1 MSSPSRASRIPH
13 STSGRFVPLLSLLLI
28 AGMIAGCVGPA
39 TPTSGTHTPGTGT
52 PTPRRPTA
60 ETGGLTYVRS
70 ASYATMTGGT
80 PSMASLR
87 YTLSQGQETPSQAQ
101 QNTLAQTTALTA
113 AEVEVLLKRLPEL
126 TGQKEDQVEFKLPP
140 QTLPAPRPGQTIQ
153 EPFPPEAQGP
163 DVVQPVVGPLK
174 VLRYSPEGNVDLA
187 PFLSIT
193 FDQPM
198 VPLTSH
204 AELAAKEVPVKLTPQ
219 PEGEWR
225 WVGTKTLVFQPAFR
239 FPMATRYTVEIPAG
253 TTSANGGKLAEE
265 VTFSF
270 ATPAPVLVSYFPND
284 SPQRRD
290 VLLFASFDQR
300 IDPAAVLKT
309 IRVSAAGRTFATR
322 LATEA
327 EIAANETA
335 AQMAKNTVEGRWL
348 AFRTTELLPYNSTIT
363 VDIGPGTP
371 SAEGPLTTD
380 AAQSFAFSTFGPL
393 KITRVRCGWDN
404 ACQPLQPWYITFS
417 NPLDEGAFDESLV
430 TISPELSNGKLFVVD
445 KTLRIE
451 GQAKGRTTYHITL
464 RAGIQDQYGQTLGE
478 DQTVTIEVGSAEPTM
493 YASRESMVVLDPS
506 SRPAFSVF
514 TINYN
519 TIKVQAYAVQPE
531 DWPAYMDYLE
541 AARRSTTP
549 TKVPGTKKIDQEMPV
564 KGELDV
570 LKETSIDLSPALGE
584 THSRQALAGSTGHV
598 VLIVQPGEPSVPP
611 SERLNWKPT
620 VSVWVQATSLG
631 VDAFVDSKKLVVW
644 ASSLQDGSPVAGAKV
659 TVYPGKAT
667 AETRSDG
674 LVRFDQPT
682 TSADRLGYLIARSGH
697 DSVILPENI
706 DWWAGGWR
714 RTLDRD
720 QARWYVI
727 DDRSMYRP
735 GEEVHLKG
743 WIRQLHLEEG
753 ADILSL
759 PRAGD
764 TVTYQVNDSRG
775 NEVAKGT
782 AKLNALGG
790 FDLAFVLPETMNLGD
805 TSVQLSA
812 GAGKAYHSFQVQ
824 EFRRPE
830 FEVNTSV
837 SEGPFLALEHAQFTV
852 EAKYYAGG
860 ALPNAEVT
868 WLVTSQESTYRPPN
882 WDEFEFG
889 VWVPWWRSF
898 SRGMDFFPGGVDGE
912 ASSETYQ
919 GVTDAT
925 GKHTLRVDFEAS
937 DPPKPT
943 SITAEGTV
951 MDVNRQAWTGSSTI
965 LVHPAELYVGL
976 RTNRTFYEKGQPITV
991 DAIVVDLD
999 GNAVVDRPIAIKLA
1013 RLDWRYVKGEW
1024 VEEEADVQSCTVGSL
1039 KEPVS
1044 CKFEA
1049 REGGEYRLTAFIM
1062 DGKGR
1067 KNYSQM
1073 TRWVSGGKRPGAAKV
1088 EREEVE
1094 LIPDRQEYQ
1103 PGDVAEILVQS
1114 PFVPAEGLLTLR
1126 RGGIL
1131 STERFQMSGSTFT
1144 LRIPIDERYIPN
1156 LNVQVDL
1163 VGAAGRLNSAG
1174 EVDASLPKRPA
1185 FASGTLELSVPAYS
1199 RTLAVTATPRDRA
1212 LEPGG
1217 ETTLAVMV
1225 TNAAGKPV
1233 AGAELAVIV
1242 VDESVLALTG
1252 YKLLD
1257 PIAVFYQNREA
1268 GVTDYYL
1275 RQYIRLADPTA
1286 LANMAD
1292 GRAEM
1297 AFGARAPEAMPT
1309 MPMALFDSMAKE
1321 ALPRGAPEPAP
1332 AIRVR
1337 SDFNPLATFAPS
1349 VPTDANGQATVTVK
1363 VPDNLTRYRV
1373 MVVAVAGEKEY
1384 GKAESAITARLP
1396 LMVRA
1401 SPPRFLNFGDQFE
1414 LPVVIQN
1421 QTDAPMTVDVVV
1433 QATNVTGLGSQGQR
1447 LTVPANDRRE
1457 VRLPYVTESAGTARF
1472 QVGAVSGKWADA
1484 SEFSLPVYTPA
1495 TTEAFAVYGTVD
1507 QGAIAQPILAP
1518 GDVYQQFGGL
1528 DISTSSTALQAL
1540 TDAVL
1545 YLVQYPYECSEQ
1557 LASRILAVAALRD
1570 VLTAFKAKGLPAPEE
1585 LVKAVNRDIELLVS
1599 LQNDDGGWPVWQKG
1613 RDSWPF
1619 YSIHATFALIKAKE
1633 KGFTVPEKT
1642 LSAAIQHLRD
1652 IERHYPSWYPE
1663 DLRNTLT
1670 SYALYVRAQ
1679 YGDVDVARARRLVNE
1694 KGVTKLQ
1701 SEALG
1706 WLWMVMKDNAA
1717 SRSEVAAIRKHLD
1730 NTVVETAGAA
1740 NFSTSYREEDGYLLL
1755 ASDRRADGVLL
1766 EAFIA
1771 NDPKSDLIPKLVKGL
1786 MAHRKRGQWSNTQ
1799 ENVFILLALDKYF
1812 ARYEAQTPDF
1822 VARAWLGGDYV
1833 AEFKFSGRSTDYK
1846 AVQVPMSYLAKQ
1858 DGQQNLVLSK
1868 EGAGRLYYRLGLTY
1882 APKDLTLE
1890 PLDQGFTVLRTYE
1903 AVDDPADVRQDEDGT
1918 WHVRAGARVR
1928 IKLTMVAPSRRYH
1941 VALTDPLPAGFEAMN
1956 PALAVTGS
1964 IPQAPQDT
1972 TSPRMRYWW
1981 WHWTW
1986 YEHQNLRDQRAEAFA
2001 SLLWEGVH
2009 SYTYVARATTP
2020 GKFVVPPPKA
2030 EEMYSPEVFGRG
2042 ATERMIIE

>member
-1 MSSPSRASRIPH
+1 MFSRSRIG
-13 STSGRFVPLLSLLLI
+13 GRFLPLLSLLLI
-28 AGMIAGCVGPA
+28 ASLVAGCVGPA
-39 TPTSGTHTPGTGT
+39 TPTTRTNT
-52 PTPRRPTA
+52 PTPKPPTVVP
-60 ETGGLTYVRS
+60 GGLTYVRS
-70 ASYATMTGGT
+70 GSYAAATGGMQ
-80 PSMASLR
+80 SMAPLR

-101 QNTLAQTTALTA
+101 QNTLAETTGLTA
-113 AEVEVLLKRLPEL
+113 AEVEAILKRLPEL
-126 TGQKEDQVEFKLPP
+126 TGMEEDQVEFKLPP
-140 QTLPAPRPGQTIQ
+140 QTLPAPRPGQTIT
-153 EPFPPEAQGP
+153 ETFPPTAVGP
-163 DVVQPVVGPLK
+163 EVVEPSVEPLK
-174 VLRYSPEGNVDLA
+174 VLRYSPEGNVDQA

-204 AELAAKEVPVKLTPQ
+204 AELAVNEVPVKVTPL

-225 WVGTKTLVFQPAFR
+225 WVGTKTLVFQPTFR

-253 TTSANGGKLAEE
+253 TTSANGGKLAET
-265 VTFSF
+265 VSFSF
-270 ATPAPVLVSYFPND
+270 VTPAPVMVTNIPNY

-290 VLLFASFDQR
+290 VLMFVAFDQL
-300 IDPAAVLKT
+300 IDPAAVLRT
-309 IRVSAAGRTFATR
+309 LRVSASGQVVPIR
-322 LATEA
+322 LATA
-327 EIAANETA
+327 EEVSADGTVSQAV
-335 AQMAKNTVEGRWL
+335 KNLVEGRWL
-348 AFRTTELLPYNSTIT
+348 AFRTTELLPYNTSVT

-380 AAQSFAFSTFGPL
+380 SAQSYTFSTFGPL
-393 KITRVRCGWDN
+393 AVTQVQCGWSN
-404 ACQPLQPWYITFS
+404 TCQPLQPWYINFS
-417 NPLDEGAFDESLV
+417 NPLDEEAFDESLV
-430 TISPELSNGKLFVVD
+430 SISPELKNGKLYIMGSS
-445 KTLRIE
+445 LHIE
-451 GQAKGRTTYHITL
+451 GQSKGRTTYQITL
-464 RAGIQDQYGQTLGE
+464 RAGIKDQYGQTLGK
-478 DQTVTIEVGSAEPTM
+478 DQTVSIEVASAEPTM
-493 YASRESMVVLDPS
+493 YASWESMAVVDPS
-506 SRPAFSVF
+506 SRPSFSIY

-519 TIKVQAYAVQPE
+519 TVKVQAFTVQAE
-531 DWPAYMDYLE
+531 DWPAYLNYLQSSSRNTQ
-541 AARRSTTP
+541 ATN
-549 TKVPGTKKIDQEMPV
+549 VPGTKKIDQEVQV

-570 LKETSIDLSPALGE
+570 LKETSIDLSRAL
-584 THSRQALAGSTGHV
+584 TNSTGHI
-598 VLIVQPGEPSVPP
+598 VLIVEPGEPSVPP
-611 SERLNWKPT
+611 SDKNGYKPT
-620 VSVWVQATSLG
+620 VRVWVQVTTLG
-631 VDAFVDSKKLVVW
+631 VDAFVDSKQLVVW
-644 ASSLQDGSPVAGAKV
+644 ASSLKDGSPVAGAKV

-667 AETRSDG
+667 AETRNDG
-674 LVRFDQPT
+674 LVRFDQPAV
-682 TSADRLGYLIARSGH
+682 SEDRSGYLIARVGQ
-697 DSVILPENI
+697 DSVILPENVG
-706 DWWAGGWR
+706 WWGNGWR
-714 RTLDRD
+714 RGQRSDD
-720 QARWYVI
+720 ARWYVI
-727 DDRSMYRP
+727 DDRGMYRP

-743 WIRQLHLEEG
+743 WVRHLHLEEG
-753 ADILSL
+753 ADILTL

-775 NEVAKGT
+775 NEVASGT
-782 AKLNALGG
+782 VKLNALGG
-790 FDLAFVLPETMNLGD
+790 FDLAFTLSETMNLGQA
-805 TSVQLSA
+805 SVQL
-812 GAGKAYHSFQVQ
+812 GGVGGGAYHSFQVQ

-830 FEVNTSV
+830 FEVTTSV
-837 SEGPFLALEHAQFTV
+837 DEGPFFALEHAQFTV
-852 EAKYYAGG
+852 EARYYAGG

-868 WLVTSQESTYRPPN
+868 WLVTSQESSYHPPN
-882 WDEFEFG
+882 WDDFTFG
-889 VWVPWWRSF
+889 VWVPWWRSYGKGVSF
-898 SRGMDFFPGGVDGE
+898 YERTFGGTV
-912 ASSETYQ
+912 SSETYT
-919 GVTDAT
+919 GVTDAG
-925 GKHTLRVDFEAS
+925 GKHTLRVDFEAP

-951 MDVNRQAWTGSSTI
+951 MDVNRQAWSGSSTI

-976 RTNRTFYEKGQPITV
+976 RTNRTFYEKGQPINV

-999 GNAVVDRPIAIKLA
+999 GNPVVDRPVEIKLV

-1024 VEEEADVQSCTVGSL
+1024 VEEEVDVQTCTVGSL
-1039 KEPVS
+1039 SEPVS

-1049 REGGEYRLTAFIM
+1049 REGGQHRLTATIT
-1062 DGKGR
+1062 DAKGR
-1067 KNYSQM
+1067 KNYSEL
-1073 TRWVSGGKRPGAAKV
+1073 TRWVSGGKRPGATNV
-1088 EREEVE
+1088 QREEVE
-1094 LIPDRQEYQ
+1094 LIPDKQEYQ
-1103 PGDVAEILVQS
+1103 PGDTAEILVQS
-1114 PFVPAEGLLTLR
+1114 PFAPAEGLLTLR

-1131 STERFQMSGSTFT
+1131 STERFQMSGSSFT

-1163 VGAAGRLNSAG
+1163 VGAADRLNSAG
-1174 EVDASLPKRPA
+1174 ETDTTLPKRPA
-1185 FASGTLELSVPAYS
+1185 FASGALELSVPAYS
-1199 RTLAVTATPRDRA
+1199 RTLDVTATPRDKA
-1212 LEPGG
+1212 IEPGG
-1217 ETTLAVMV
+1217 ETTLDVMV
-1225 TNAAGKPV
+1225 TNAIGRPV
-1233 AGAELAVIV
+1233 SGAELAVIV

-1252 YKLLD
+1252 YQLLD
-1257 PIAVFYQNREA
+1257 PIAVFYQNRET
-1268 GVTDYYL
+1268 GVSDYYL
-1275 RQYIRLADPTA
+1275 RQYILLVDPTT
-1286 LANMAD
+1286 LANQLAHRSGATMAV
-1292 GRAEM
+1292 G
-1297 AFGARAPEAMPT
+1297 APEAMPT
-1309 MPMALFDSMAKE
+1309 MMPMAYDMAKAAEPPGAE
-1321 ALPRGAPEPAP
+1321 AGSQ

-1349 VPTDANGQATVTVK
+1349 VPTDVNGKATVAIK

-1373 MVVAVAGEKEY
+1373 MVVAVAGEKEF

-1421 QTDAPMTVDVVV
+1421 QTDQPMTVDVVV
-1433 QATNVTGLGSQGQR
+1433 QATNLSALGPQGQR

-1457 VRLPYVTESAGTARF
+1457 VRFPYVTESTGTARF
-1472 QVGAVSGKWADA
+1472 QVGAVSSREDGTVSGQWADA

-1495 TTEAFAVYGTVD
+1495 TTEAFAVYGAVD
-1507 QGAIAQPILAP
+1507 EGAIAQPVLAP
-1518 GDVYQQFGGL
+1518 GDVYPQFGGL

-1540 TDAVL
+1540 SDAVL

-1585 LVKAVNRDIELLVS
+1585 LVKAVDRDIEILVG

-1613 RDSWPF
+1613 RESWPF
-1619 YSIHATFALIKAKE
+1619 YSIHATFALIKARE
-1633 KGFTVPEKT
+1633 KGFSVPEET
-1642 LSAAIQHLRD
+1642 LTQAISHLRE
-1652 IERHYPSWYPE
+1652 IEQHYPSWYPE

-1694 KGVTKLQ
+1694 KGVTNLQ

-1717 SRSEVAAIRKHLD
+1717 SKSEVAAIRKHLN

-1771 NDPKSDLIPKLVKGL
+1771 NDPQSDLIPKLVNGL

-1812 ARYEAQTPDF
+1812 SRYEAQTPDF
-1822 VARAWLGGDYV
+1822 VARVWLGGDYV
-1833 AEFKFSGRSTDYK
+1833 AEFQFSGRSTDYK
-1846 AVQVPMSYLAKQ
+1846 AVQVPMSYLAEQ
-1858 DGQQNLVLSK
+1858 DGQQNLILKK
-1868 EGAGRLYYRLGLTY
+1868 EGTGRLYYRLGLTY

-1918 WHVRAGARVR
+1918 WHVKAGARVR

-1941 VALTDPLPAGFEAMN
+1941 VALTDPLPAGFEPMN

-1964 IPQAPQDT
+1964 IPQAPEET
-1972 TSPRMRYWW
+1972 KTPSMRYWW

-2009 SYTYVARATTP
+2009 SYAYVARATTP
-2020 GKFVVPPPKA
+2020 GTFVVPPPKA
-2030 EEMYSPEVFGRG
+2030 EEMYSPDVFGRG